1 MSKKKG
7 KRIVSIFLDEDV
19 LNVVDETARNLGM
32 SRSEFINFVLSAGLQ
47 AKEQI
52 DKLIDKWFD
61 QKKAEMKAKLEQSVK
76 VSR

>member
-19 LNVVDETARNLGM
+19 LNIIDETARNLGM
-32 SRSEFINFVLSAGLQ
+32 SRSEFINFVFSGAIH
-47 AKEQI
+47 AKELM
-52 DKLIDKWFD
+52 DKIIDKWFD